1 MTLCLKSM
9 AKTEVFINKS
19 DEISIMQECAYPEAD
34 VIVSLPPE
42 RARIV
47 AAELIR
53 LAFELEDLL
62 ATEADKND

>member
-1 MTLCLKSM
+1 
-9 AKTEVFINKS
+9 
-19 DEISIMQECAYPEAD
+19 MQECAYPEAD

-53 LAFELEDLL
+53 LAFELEDFF
-62 ATEADKND
+62 ASGADKND